1 MFFQRNYLW
10 CLLQNHLKGNTENE
24 LYWLFLFFYSG
35 RLRRINKTV
44 ILHFLKKYR
53 FEIMIL

>member
-10 CLLQNHLKGNTENE
+10 CLLQNHLKGNTENNVSI
-24 LYWLFLFFYSG
+24 FYSG

-44 ILHFLKKYR
+44 ILHSLKKYR
-53 FEIMIL
+53 FEVMIL

>member
-10 CLLQNHLKGNTENE
+10 CLLQNHLKGNTENN
-24 LYWLFLFFYSG
+24 LLAASLFYSG

-44 ILHFLKKYR
+44 ILHSLKK
-53 FEIMIL
+53 I